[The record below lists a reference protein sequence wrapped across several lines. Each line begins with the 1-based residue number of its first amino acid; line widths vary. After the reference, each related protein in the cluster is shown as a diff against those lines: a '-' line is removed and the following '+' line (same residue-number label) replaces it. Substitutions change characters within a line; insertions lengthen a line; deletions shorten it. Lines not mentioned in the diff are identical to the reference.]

1 MHLPMNKLFL
11 SVLIG
16 LAIPSLG
23 YSQDLIVNDE
33 KDSIICRIKKMDEHF
48 IYFTTLERGVKTSY
62 AIDRS
67 TVITYRK
74 GYYSLAATDPSY
86 VTKRDFSS
94 FSFGVNIGYGIRL
107 GGLPDGFDSQMKSH
121 ISKLRTGFVY
131 ELNPSFYFSENS
143 GLGIHIIGFRKSATT
158 ATDIGQM
165 TDKIRITYIG
175 PSWDTKMVSVDGKGV
190 LKANLGLGYLGYLD
204 NASLNGSMTISGGSI
219 GLLTYLGYDFL
230 GENQKSGLSLGLRMI
245 LGSIGKVKISSGYN
259 SSTTIDLD
267 EPENLSHIDLVIGFR
282 LYN

>member
-1 MHLPMNKLFL
+1 MKKLFL
-11 SVLIG
+11 SILIS
-16 LAIPSLG
+16 LAITSLSF
-23 YSQDLIVNDE
+23 SQDLIVNDE
-33 KDSIICRIKKMDEHF
+33 NDSIICRIKKMDEHF
-48 IYFTTLERGVKTSY
+48 IYFTTQEKGKKTSY
-62 AIDRS
+62 AIDKN
-67 TVITYRK
+67 TVITYRR
-74 GYYSLAATDPSY
+74 GYYSLAATDPEY
-86 VTKRDFSS
+86 VPVRDFPS
-94 FSFGVNIGYGIRL
+94 FSLGVNVGYGIRL
-107 GGLPDGFDSQMKSH
+107 GGLPDGFDSQMKNH

-131 ELNPSFYFSENS
+131 ELNPSFYFSESS
-143 GLGIHIIGFRKSATT
+143 GLGLHVIGFRKSATT
-158 ATDIGQM
+158 ATSIGQM

-230 GENQKSGLSLGLRMI
+230 GENRKTGFSLGLRMI
-245 LGSIGKVKISSGYN
+245 LGAIGKAKISSGYN

-267 EPENLSHIDLVIGFR
+267 EPENLSHIDLVVGFR